1 MFKAGIQKLNPFNRE
16 ASELVSLSL
25 GNSLTIA
32 STGAALNKKEISGI
46 FSKNIN
52 SLNDDEISRI
62 IREGFIELKLKNP
75 RIICVVT
82 SQLAITKNIEIPST
96 DPEEIKEII
105 NLQAG
110 RHTPYAREEIIVDHI
125 NIGTYKNSYTKI
137 LLVIVARSAVKRHYE
152 ILAKIGLKP
161 EKIFFAPEALGL
173 ASSKMLKAE
182 SDNSPLSLIHID
194 EAATDFMVIFKRKP
208 LFIRSI
214 PIGIQSFEL
223 DREKQQVRFADELKK
238 SIESYQSEGIA
249 DAPSRFIL
257 TGAVEDLHGL
267 SEVLNN
273 ARLPLKTTAYFG
285 NFHLHPEALKA
296 LSAAKRVSFF
306 NVIAGLFFSDELKV
320 DLVPEEVRLGRALE
334 ERGRELI
341 KIGIFV
347 LAVFV
352 LVFFIML
359 SNIFF
364 KSVYLKNLDER
375 YTPMIGESEKLEK
388 DYTRISTIR
397 HYLENRG
404 YSLEVLTELYRLTP
418 LEIALGDIRL
428 DEQRKFSIKGTAE
441 AMSVVFSFVDSMEK
455 SRYFKDVKTKYTTK
469 RRDGLKEFTDFEITA
484 AIDRG
489 DEYQ

>member
-1 MFKAGIQKLNPFNRE
+1 MFKAVTQKLNHLKRKTG
-16 ASELVSLSL
+16 ELVSLSL

-32 STGAALNKKEISGI
+32 STTASLSKKEISGI

-52 SLNDDEISRI
+52 SLNDDEISKI
-62 IREGFIELKLKNP
+62 IKEGFTELKIKNP
-75 RIICVVT
+75 KIICVIT

-96 DPEEIKEII
+96 DPQEIKEII

-137 LLVIVARSAVKRHYE
+137 LLVIVARAAVKRHYE

-161 EKIFFAPEALGL
+161 EKVFFAPEALGL
-173 ASSKMLKAE
+173 ASSKMLKVE
-182 SDNSPLSLIHID
+182 SDNSPLSLVHVD
-194 EAATDFMVIFKRKP
+194 ETVTDFTVIFKRKP

-223 DREKQQVRFADELKK
+223 DKDKNELRFADELKK

-249 DAPSRFIL
+249 DVPSRFIL
-257 TGAVEDLHGL
+257 TGAIEKLSGL
-267 SEVLNN
+267 SEVLSNS
-273 ARLPLKTTAYFG
+273 RVPLKTTAYLG
-285 NFHLHPEALKA
+285 GFHLYPEALKS
-296 LSAAKRVSFF
+296 LSLAPRVSFL

-320 DLVPEEVRLGRALE
+320 DLVPEEVRLARALE

-352 LVFFIML
+352 LVFFILL

-364 KSVYLKNLDER
+364 KSAYLKNLDVR
-375 YTPMIGESEKLEK
+375 YAPMIGESEKLEK
-388 DYTRISTIR
+388 DYARVSTIR

-404 YSLEVLTELYRLTP
+404 YSLEVLTELHRLTP
-418 LEIALGDIRL
+418 LEIALTDIRL

-441 AMSVVFSFVDSMEK
+441 AMSVVFSFVDNMEK
-455 SRYFKDVKTKYTTK
+455 SSYFKDVKTKYTTK

-489 DEYQ
+489 EE

>member
-1 MFKAGIQKLNPFNRE
+1 M
-16 ASELVSLSL
+16 
-25 GNSLTIA
+25 
-32 STGAALNKKEISGI
+32 
-46 FSKNIN
+46 
-52 SLNDDEISRI
+52 
-62 IREGFIELKLKNP
+62 
-75 RIICVVT
+75 
-82 SQLAITKNIEIPST
+82 
-96 DPEEIKEII
+96 
-105 NLQAG
+105 
-110 RHTPYAREEIIVDHI
+110 
-125 NIGTYKNSYTKI
+125 
-137 LLVIVARSAVKRHYE
+137 
-152 ILAKIGLKP
+152 
-161 EKIFFAPEALGL
+161 
-173 ASSKMLKAE
+173 
-182 SDNSPLSLIHID
+182 
-194 EAATDFMVIFKRKP
+194 
-208 LFIRSI
+208 
-214 PIGIQSFEL
+214 
-223 DREKQQVRFADELKK
+223 
-238 SIESYQSEGIA
+238 
-249 DAPSRFIL
+249 
-257 TGAVEDLHGL
+257 
-267 SEVLNN
+267 
-273 ARLPLKTTAYFG
+273 
-285 NFHLHPEALKA
+285 HPEALKS
-296 LSAAKRVSFF
+296 LSAAKRVSFL

-334 ERGRELI
+334 ERAGELI

-375 YTPMIGESEKLEK
+375 YTPMIGESRKLEK

-469 RRDGLKEFTDFEITA
+469 RKDGLKEFTDFEITA

-489 DEYQ
+489 EE

>member
-1 MFKAGIQKLNPFNRE
+1 MFKTGIRKLNPFSRKV
-16 ASELVSLSL
+16 SELVSLSL

-32 STGAALNKKEISGI
+32 SLGASLNKKEISGI
-46 FSKNIN
+46 FSRNIN
-52 SLNDDEISRI
+52 GLNDDEISKI
-62 IREGFIELKLKNP
+62 IKEGFAELKLKNP
-75 RIICVVT
+75 KIICVIT
-82 SQLAITKNIEIPST
+82 TQLAITKNIEIPST

-161 EKIFFAPEALGL
+161 KKVFFAPEALGL
-173 ASSKMLKAE
+173 ASLKMLKAE
-182 SDNSPLSLIHID
+182 SDSSPLGLIHID
-194 EAATDFMVIFKRKP
+194 EAVADFMVIFKRKP

-223 DREKQQVRFADELKK
+223 DKEKNQVRFADELKK
-238 SIESYQSEGIA
+238 SLESYQSEGIA
-249 DAPSRFIL
+249 DLPSKFIL
-257 TGAVEDLHGL
+257 TGAIEEFHSLFEAL
-267 SEVLNN
+267 STT
-273 ARLPLKTTAYFG
+273 RFPLKTTAYFG
-285 NFHLHPEALKA
+285 NFNLRPEVLKS
-296 LSAAKRVSFF
+296 LSLASRVSFL

-347 LAVFV
+347 LAVFI
-352 LVFFIML
+352 LVFFIMV

-375 YTPMIGESEKLEK
+375 YAPMIGESIKLEN

-404 YSLEVLTELYRLTP
+404 YSLEVLTELYRLIP
-418 LEIALGDIRL
+418 LEIALDDIRL

-441 AMSVVFSFVDSMEK
+441 AMSAVFSFVDSMEK
-455 SRYFKDVKTKYTTK
+455 SRYFKDAKTKYTTK
-469 RRDGLKEFTDFEITA
+469 RRDGSKEFTDFEITA

-489 DEYQ
+489 DEHQ

>member
-1 MFKAGIQKLNPFNRE
+1 MFKAGMQKLNPFNRK

-32 STGAALNKKEISGI
+32 YTAASLNKKEISGI

-52 SLNDDEISRI
+52 SLNDDEISKI
-62 IREGFIELKLKNP
+62 IKEGFVELKLKNP

-82 SQLAITKNIEIPST
+82 AQLAITKNIEIPST
-96 DPEEIKEII
+96 DHQEIKEII

-161 EKIFFAPEALGL
+161 EKVFFAPEALGL
-173 ASSKMLKAE
+173 ASSKMLKVE

-249 DAPSRFIL
+249 DVPSRFIL
-257 TGAVEDLHGL
+257 TGAVEDIHGL

-273 ARLPLKTTAYFG
+273 ARLPLKTIAYFG

-296 LSAAKRVSFF
+296 LSAAKRVSFL
-306 NVIAGLFFSDELKV
+306 NAIAGLFFSDELKV

-334 ERGRELI
+334 ERAGELI

-375 YTPMIGESEKLEK
+375 YTPMIGESRKLEK

-469 RRDGLKEFTDFEITA
+469 RKDGLKEFTDFEITA

-489 DEYQ
+489 EE